1 MSYLD
6 LDNLSKSFKDDKI
19 ISNLNAKIEK
29 GEFFV
34 VFGPSGSGK
43 TVLLR
48 LLSGIMMADS
58 GEIKMDNQIINEL
71 HPEERDV
78 SMAFQN
84 FALYPHMKAYEN
96 IASPLRAKNKN
107 MPENEIH
114 EKVNEIANLLKI
126 GHVLNQFPK
135 ELSNGQ
141 KQRTSLARS
150 LVDKPSVVLLDDPLR
165 NVDAKIRFEMR
176 LELPKVLKEFN
187 TTVIYITQ
195 DFREA
200 MALGDRIAV
209 LYDGKLNDIDSPK
222 NIYQNPSSLTTA
234 KLFGDPTINNFDATI
249 KKQDGF
255 VEVDVNGE
263 IFNIK
268 RNTKIQDGKCIVGIR
283 PEDIV
288 LSNDPS
294 ENSIEVEFRTKT
306 PLNLRIVFL
315 VRLKNGLELLCST
328 TEEESHLID
337 ENKKMYISFI
347 EEKSHFFDIETKRN
361 LE

>member
-209 LYDGKLNDIDSPK
+209 LYDGKFNDIDSPK

-249 KKQDGF
+249 KKQNGF

-263 IFNIK
+263 IFNLK

-328 TEEESHLID
+328 TEEDSHLID

>member
-1 MSYLD
+1 LSYLI
-6 LDNLSKSFKDDKI
+6 LDNLSKSFKDDKV
-19 ISNLNAKIEK
+19 ISQLNAEVSK

-48 LLSGIMMADS
+48 LLSGIMLPDN
-58 GEIKMDNQIINEL
+58 GEIKMNNEVINQL

-84 FALYPHMKAYEN
+84 FALYPHMSAYEN
-96 IASPLRAKNKN
+96 IASPLRAKKTS
-107 MPENEIH
+107 ESDIQI
-114 EKVNEIANLLKI
+114 KVKEVAELLKI
-126 GHVLNQFPK
+126 GHVLSQLPK

-150 LVDKPSVVLLDDPLR
+150 LVNKPSVVLLDDPLR

-200 MALGDRIAV
+200 MALGDKIAV
-209 LYDGKLNDIDSPK
+209 LYDGKFNDIDTPK
-222 NIYQNPSSLTTA
+222 NIYLNPSSLTTA
-234 KLFGDPTINNFDATI
+234 KLFGDPTINNFNATI
-249 KKQDGF
+249 TKEGDYIS
-255 VEVDVNGE
+255 VDANGE
-263 IFNIK
+263 KIK
-268 RNTKIQDGKCIVGIR
+268 LKRKTEINNGEYIIGIR
-283 PEDIV
+283 PEDII
-288 LSNDPS
+288 LSNEAS
-294 ENSIEVEFRTKT
+294 TESIEVEFRTKT

-315 VRLKNGLELLCST
+315 IKLNNGLEFLCSM
-328 TEEESHLID
+328 TEEESQLIN
-337 ENKKMYISFI
+337 EKNKLYISFKD
-347 EEKSHFFDIETKRN
+347 EKSLFFDIKTKKN

>member
-209 LYDGKLNDIDSPK
+209 LYDGKFNDIDSPK

-234 KLFGDPTINNFDATI
+234 KLFGDPTINNFDANI
-249 KKQDGF
+249 KKQNGF

-263 IFNIK
+263 IFNLK

-283 PEDIV
+283 PEDVV
-288 LSNDPS
+288 LSNEHS

>member
-209 LYDGKLNDIDSPK
+209 LYDGKFNDIDSPK
-222 NIYQNPSSLTTA
+222 NIYQNPTSLTTA

-263 IFNIK
+263 IFNLK

-347 EEKSHFFDIETKRN
+347 KEKSHFFDIETKRN

>member
-209 LYDGKLNDIDSPK
+209 LYDGKFNDIDSPK

-263 IFNIK
+263 IFNLK

-294 ENSIEVEFRTKT
+294 ENYIEVEFRTKT

>member
-1 MSYLD
+1 
-6 LDNLSKSFKDDKI
+6 
-19 ISNLNAKIEK
+19 
-29 GEFFV
+29 
-34 VFGPSGSGK
+34 
-43 TVLLR
+43 
-48 LLSGIMMADS
+48 
-58 GEIKMDNQIINEL
+58 
-71 HPEERDV
+71 
-78 SMAFQN
+78 
-84 FALYPHMKAYEN
+84 
-96 IASPLRAKNKN
+96 

-126 GHVLNQFPK
+126 GHVLDQFPK

-209 LYDGKLNDIDSPK
+209 LYDGKFNDIDSPK

-263 IFNIK
+263 IFNLK

-288 LSNDPS
+288 LSNDHS

>member
-209 LYDGKLNDIDSPK
+209 LYDGKFNDIDSPK

-249 KKQDGF
+249 KMQDGF
-255 VEVDVNGE
+255 VEVDVNGK
-263 IFNIK
+263 IFNLK

-328 TEEESHLID
+328 TEEDSHLID

>member
-209 LYDGKLNDIDSPK
+209 LYDGKFNDIDSPK

-263 IFNIK
+263 IFYLK

-283 PEDIV
+283 PEDVV
-288 LSNDPS
+288 LSNDHS

>member
-209 LYDGKLNDIDSPK
+209 LYDGKFNDIDSPK

-255 VEVDVNGE
+255 VEVDINGE
-263 IFNIK
+263 IFNLK
-268 RNTKIQDGKCIVGIR
+268 RNTKIQDGKYIVGIR

-288 LSNDPS
+288 LSNDHS

>member
-48 LLSGIMMADS
+48 LLSGIMMADN

-209 LYDGKLNDIDSPK
+209 LYDGKFNDIDSPK

-263 IFNIK
+263 IFNLK

-288 LSNDPS
+288 LSNDHS

-337 ENKKMYISFI
+337 ENKKMYISFV

>member
-209 LYDGKLNDIDSPK
+209 LYDGKFNDIDSPK

-263 IFNIK
+263 NFNLK

-288 LSNDPS
+288 LSNDHS

>member
-209 LYDGKLNDIDSPK
+209 LYDGKFNDINSPK

-263 IFNIK
+263 IFNLK

>member
-1 MSYLD
+1 MSYLS

-19 ISNLNAKIEK
+19 ISNLNAQIEK

-34 VFGPSGSGK
+34 VFGPSGCGK

-84 FALYPHMKAYEN
+84 FALYPHLKAYEN

-107 MPENEIH
+107 FSENEIE

-150 LVDKPSVVLLDDPLR
+150 LVNKPSVVLLDDPLR

-176 LELPKVLKEFN
+176 LELPRVLKEFN
-187 TTVIYITQ
+187 NTVIYITQ

-209 LYDGKLNDIDSPK
+209 LYDGKFNDIDSPK

-234 KLFGDPTINNFDATI
+234 KLFGDPTINNFNANV
-249 KKQDGF
+249 KKQNGF
-255 VEVDVNGE
+255 VEVNVNGE
-263 IFNIK
+263 NLKLK
-268 RNTKIQDGKCIVGIR
+268 RNTNIQDGDCIVGLR
-283 PEDIV
+283 PEDII
-288 LSNDPS
+288 LSNESS

-328 TEEESHLID
+328 TEEDSHLID

-347 EEKSHFFDIETKRN
+347 EEKSHFFDKETKRN

>member
-19 ISNLNAKIEK
+19 ISDLNAKIEK

-209 LYDGKLNDIDSPK
+209 LYDGKFNDIDSPK

-263 IFNIK
+263 IFNLK

>member
-209 LYDGKLNDIDSPK
+209 LYDGKFNDIDSPK

-255 VEVDVNGE
+255 VEVEVNGE
-263 IFNIK
+263 IFNLK

-328 TEEESHLID
+328 TEEESHSID

>member
-1 MSYLD
+1 MQKIFIISFIL
-6 LDNLSKSFKDDKI
+6 LTSNLSIAKKICKPPIIKS
-19 ISNLNAKIEK
+19 
-29 GEFFV
+29 
-34 VFGPSGSGK
+34 
-43 TVLLR
+43 
-48 LLSGIMMADS
+48 
-58 GEIKMDNQIINEL
+58 
-71 HPEERDV
+71 
-78 SMAFQN
+78 
-84 FALYPHMKAYEN
+84 
-96 IASPLRAKNKN
+96 
-107 MPENEIH
+107 ENEIH

-209 LYDGKLNDIDSPK
+209 LYDGKFNDIDSPK

-263 IFNIK
+263 IFNLK

-288 LSNDPS
+288 LSNDHS

>member
-107 MPENEIH
+107 MQENEIH

-209 LYDGKLNDIDSPK
+209 LYDGKFNDIDSPK

-249 KKQDGF
+249 KKQNGF

-263 IFNIK
+263 IFNLK

-288 LSNDPS
+288 LSNDHS

>member
-209 LYDGKLNDIDSPK
+209 LYDGKFNDIDSPK

-263 IFNIK
+263 IFNLK

-328 TEEESHLID
+328 TEEESHSID

>member
-209 LYDGKLNDIDSPK
+209 LYDGKFNDIDSPK

-283 PEDIV
+283 PEDVV
-288 LSNDPS
+288 LSNGHS

>member
-209 LYDGKLNDIDSPK
+209 LYDGKFNDIDSPK

-263 IFNIK
+263 IFNLK

>member
-71 HPEERDV
+71 HTEERDV

-209 LYDGKLNDIDSPK
+209 LYDGKFNDINSPK

-263 IFNIK
+263 IFNLK

>member
-1 MSYLD
+1 MSYLV

-209 LYDGKLNDIDSPK
+209 LYDGKFNDINSPK

-249 KKQDGF
+249 KKQNGF

-263 IFNIK
+263 IFNLK

>member
-107 MPENEIH
+107 MTENEIH

-209 LYDGKLNDIDSPK
+209 LYDGKFNDIDSPK

-263 IFNIK
+263 IFNLK

-288 LSNDPS
+288 LSNDHS

>member
-107 MPENEIH
+107 MSENEIND
-114 EKVNEIANLLKI
+114 KVNEIANLLKI

-209 LYDGKLNDIDSPK
+209 LYDGKFNDIDSPK

-263 IFNIK
+263 IFNLK
-268 RNTKIQDGKCIVGIR
+268 RNTKIQNGKCIVGIR

>member
-209 LYDGKLNDIDSPK
+209 LYDGKFNDIDSPK

-263 IFNIK
+263 IFNLK

-283 PEDIV
+283 PEDVV
-288 LSNDPS
+288 LSNEHS

-306 PLNLRIVFL
+306 PSNLRIVFS

>member
-19 ISNLNAKIEK
+19 ISNLNARIEK

-209 LYDGKLNDIDSPK
+209 LYDGKFNDIDSPK

-263 IFNIK
+263 IFNLK

>member
-1 MSYLD
+1 MAYLN
-6 LDNLSKSFKDDKI
+6 LSNLSKSFKDDKI
-19 ISNLNAKIEK
+19 ISNLNAQIDK

-34 VFGPSGSGK
+34 VFGPSGCGK

-107 MPENEIH
+107 TTEKEIE
-114 EKVNEIANLLKI
+114 EKVNEVANLLKI

-150 LVDKPSVVLLDDPLR
+150 LVNKPSVVLLDDPLR

-176 LELPKVLKEFN
+176 LELPRVLKEFN

-209 LYDGKLNDIDSPK
+209 LYDGKFNDIDSPK

-234 KLFGDPTINNFDATI
+234 KLFGDPTINNFNATI
-249 KKQDGF
+249 KKQNDF
-255 VEVDVNGE
+255 VEIDVNGE
-263 IFNIK
+263 NFKLK
-268 RNTKIQDGKCIVGIR
+268 RNTNIQDGDYIVGIR
-283 PEDIV
+283 PEDIT
-288 LSNDPS
+288 LSNIS
-294 ENSIEVEFRTKT
+294 SNNSIEVEFRTKT

-315 VRLKNGLELLCST
+315 VKLKNGLELLCST
-328 TEEESHLID
+328 TEEESQLID
-337 ENKKMYISFI
+337 EKSRMYISFKD
-347 EEKSHFFDIETKRN
+347 EKSHFFDKETKRN

>member
-187 TTVIYITQ
+187 TTVNYITQ

-209 LYDGKLNDIDSPK
+209 LYDGKFNDIDSPK

-288 LSNDPS
+288 LSNDHS

>member
-96 IASPLRAKNKN
+96 ISSPLRAKNKN

-209 LYDGKLNDIDSPK
+209 LYDGKFNDIDSPK

-263 IFNIK
+263 IFNLK

-288 LSNDPS
+288 LSNDHS